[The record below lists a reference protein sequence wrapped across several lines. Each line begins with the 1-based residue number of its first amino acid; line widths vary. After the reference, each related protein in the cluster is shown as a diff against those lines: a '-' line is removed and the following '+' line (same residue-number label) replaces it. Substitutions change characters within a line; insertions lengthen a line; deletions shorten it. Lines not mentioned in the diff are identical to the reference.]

1 MLFSLFY
8 KVQAQAT
15 AFPATASFYAKPVL
29 GGLSIHNAIVNQYVR
44 PNGFGIEQ
52 LLPPSPSPKK
62 PD

>member
-15 AFPATASFYAKPVL
+15 GFPAIASFYTKPVL
-29 GGLSIHNAIVNQYVR
+29 GRLSIQNAIVNQYVR
-44 PNGFGIEQ
+44 LNGFGIEQ
-52 LLPPSPSPKK
+52 LLPLLPSPKK